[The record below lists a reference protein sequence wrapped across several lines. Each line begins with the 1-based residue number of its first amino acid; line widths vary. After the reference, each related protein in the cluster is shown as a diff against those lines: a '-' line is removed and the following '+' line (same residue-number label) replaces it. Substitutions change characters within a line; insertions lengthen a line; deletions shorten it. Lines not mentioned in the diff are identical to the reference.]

1 METNKEIL
9 ELLQRI
15 EKANRQQAKLT
26 RLVCIFA
33 LIAAIFCGCTFG
45 LIFAI
50 LPEVTEIIPQIS
62 TVASQMQTVLSDL
75 EQATQQLSVMDFS
88 GMVGNVETLVTTAQE
103 SLEQTMGKLNAI
115 DFQALNKAIEDL
127 SNVVEPMSKL
137 MKVFGS

>member
-1 METNKEIL
+1 MEANKEIL

-15 EKANRQQAKLT
+15 EKSNRQQAKLT

-50 LPEVTEIIPQIS
+50 LPEVTEIIPQIN
-62 TVASQMQTVLSDL
+62 TIATQMQSVLSDL
-75 EQATQQLSVMDFS
+75 EQATRQLSVLDFT
-88 GMVGNVETLVTTAQE
+88 GMVENVETLVTTAQE
-103 SLEQTMGKLNAI
+103 SLEQTMGKLNSL
-115 DFQALNKAIEDL
+115 DFNTLNTAIEDL

-137 MKVFGS
+137 MKVFG